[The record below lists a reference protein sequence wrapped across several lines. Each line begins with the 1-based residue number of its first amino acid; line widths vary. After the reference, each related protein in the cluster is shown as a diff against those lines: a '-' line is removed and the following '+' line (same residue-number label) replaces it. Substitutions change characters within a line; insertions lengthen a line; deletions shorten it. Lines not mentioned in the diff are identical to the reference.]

1 MIRTLDRYLL
11 TTFIVTYLMS
21 LGVLIS
27 LYVTLDLFVN
37 FDEFTEE
44 GWQAGKALY
53 GVFDYYFFNL
63 PLYFSQI
70 SGVVTLFAACGTL
83 VRLQRQNEITAI
95 LASGTSLYRIAAP
108 IVLAALITNFL
119 VVVDHE
125 FILPKVAAKLSRQR
139 DDVDGSRVYDVW
151 CVRDGQDRLLSA
163 MRFSPKE
170 KAIRNLIV
178 LELSK
183 HTMTRG
189 RLSSVLT
196 ADKAYWDGDRQGWRL
211 ERGVRIRRA
220 SEDVGG
226 LSTDSSILREMVEFY
241 PSQLTPDELLL
252 RQTVQWIRFLSVAQ
266 LTDIERR
273 GDADPAV
280 IAQLKHARFTM
291 PINNMILL
299 LIGITFFLNRL
310 PEGILSQGAKALGT
324 CAIVFLIAF
333 MGQQFVGSVQMVGAT
348 PFLQALPAWLPIF
361 LFGPLAV
368 VMMDNIKT

>member
-1 MIRTLDRYLL
+1 
-11 TTFIVTYLMS
+11 MS

-27 LYVTLDLFVN
+27 LYVALDLFVN

-44 GWQAGKALY
+44 GWQGGKALY
-53 GVFDYYFFNL
+53 SVFDYYFFNL

-70 SGVVTLFAACGTL
+70 SGVITLFAACGTL

-95 LASGTSLYRIAAP
+95 LASGTSLYRVAAP
-108 IVLAALITNFL
+108 IVLAALVTNFL
-119 VVVDHE
+119 VVLDHE
-125 FILPKVAAKLSRQR
+125 FVLPKVAAKLSRQR

-151 CVRDGQDRLLSA
+151 CLRDGPDRLVSA
-163 MRFSPKE
+163 MRFSPRE

-183 HTMTRG
+183 QRMTRG

-196 ADKAYWDGDRQGWRL
+196 ADKAYWDGERQGWRL
-211 ERGVRIRRA
+211 ERGARTRRA
-220 SEDVGG
+220 SEGVGG
-226 LSTDSSILREMVEFY
+226 LSTDSSIVREMVEFF

-266 LTDIERR
+266 LTDLERH
-273 GDADPAV
+273 GEVEPAA

-291 PINNMILL
+291 PINNMVLL

-310 PEGILSQGAKALGT
+310 PEGILTQGAKALGT
-324 CAIVFLIAF
+324 CAVVFLIAF
-333 MGQQFVGSVQMVGAT
+333 MGQQLVGSVHAVGAT

-368 VMMDNIKT
+368 VMMDNVKT

>member
-11 TTFIVTYLMS
+11 STFFVTYVTS
-21 LGVLIS
+21 LGVLTS
-27 LYVTLDLFVN
+27 LYVALDLFVN

-44 GWQAGKALY
+44 GWQGGKALY
-53 GVFDYYFFNL
+53 GVFDYYLFNL

-70 SGVVTLFAACGTL
+70 SGVITLFAACGTL

-108 IVLAALITNFL
+108 IVLAAVITNFL
-119 VVVDHE
+119 VVADHE
-125 FILPKVAAKLSRQR
+125 FILPRVAAKLSRQR

-151 CVRDGQDRLLSA
+151 CIRDGQDRLLSA

-183 HTMTRG
+183 RATTRG
-189 RLSSVLT
+189 RLSSVLE
-196 ADKAYWDGDRQGWRL
+196 ADKAYWDAERSGWRL
-211 ERGVRIRRA
+211 ERGKRTRHA
-220 SEDVGG
+220 SEDLGG
-226 LSTDSSILREMVEFY
+226 LSAGSDIVREMVEFY

-252 RQTVQWIRFLSVAQ
+252 RQTAQWIRFLSVTQ
-266 LTDIERR
+266 LTDLERH
-273 GDADPAV
+273 GEADPAI

-299 LIGITFFLNRL
+299 LIGITFFLSRL
-310 PEGILSQGAKALGT
+310 PEGILTQGAKALGM
-324 CAIVFLIAF
+324 CAIVFLVAF
-333 MGQQFVGSVQMVGAT
+333 MGQQFVGSVQAVGAT

-368 VMMDNIKT
+368 VMLDNVKT